1 VFGEDVANDL
11 GEVHEGDFSARRV
24 LSSRPPA

>member
-1 VFGEDVANDL
+1 VFGEEVANDL
-11 GEVHEGDFSARRV
+11 GEVHEGDFIARTV